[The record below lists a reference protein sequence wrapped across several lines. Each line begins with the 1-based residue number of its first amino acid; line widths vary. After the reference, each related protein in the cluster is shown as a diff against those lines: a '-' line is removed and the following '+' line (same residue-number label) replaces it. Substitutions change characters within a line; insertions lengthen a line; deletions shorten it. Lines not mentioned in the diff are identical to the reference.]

1 MESAKKTNID
11 GSKAKS
17 RSVGKT
23 SEEKKRKSGDRAA
36 AATKRVSTRGSPRKG
51 ARVDYSEVDDN
62 EVDFEEVRASG
73 MVQGEGE
80 AIVTIKDIVRRAEV
94 YKSGATEKVKEKKM
108 KDGKQKQGKDLK
120 LRKASV
126 SSKVKGGAKTK
137 EENNNENIEEGQ
149 IGGEMIQEGMKS
161 EDCGKN
167 SQAQGKKVYSDA
179 LSMPLKRKI
188 AEKAV
193 EIGNCTEVARQFSKE
208 LGPISAFQ
216 IRRIKKQVQLW
227 DVTGKGGNKKGA
239 KSQEDEDEAG
249 AQQEGDGADFRVGFS
264 QGEKGTKEK
273 ETLEEPEISMV
284 LDTRPKYEETP
295 LSAGC
300 MKIRVLEM
308 KWREI
313 KTKEKLLELEK
324 EEIARELQAEKEK
337 LKPLLEESLNPT
349 ASD

>member
-1 MESAKKTNID
+1 M
-11 GSKAKS
+11 
-17 RSVGKT
+17 
-23 SEEKKRKSGDRAA
+23 
-36 AATKRVSTRGSPRKG
+36 
-51 ARVDYSEVDDN
+51 
-62 EVDFEEVRASG
+62 
-73 MVQGEGE
+73 MQGEGE
-80 AIVTIKDIVRRAEV
+80 ASVAIKDIARRRAEV
-94 YKSGATEKVKEKKM
+94 YKSGATEKKM

-120 LRKASV
+120 RGKSKASV
-126 SSKVKGGAKTK
+126 SRKVKGGAKTK

-149 IGGEMIQEGMKS
+149 VGGEMIQEGMKS
-161 EDCGKN
+161 EDCGKK

-179 LSMPLKRKI
+179 LSMPLKRKV

-193 EIGNCTEVARQFSKE
+193 EIGNCTEVARKFSKE

-239 KSQEDEDEAG
+239 KSWEDEDEAG
-249 AQQEGDGADFRVGFS
+249 AQQEGDGADFGVGLS